1 MATAKGAGKDN
12 GKDQGVQR
20 GPEGS
25 LLVHKNLYP
34 KEVLF
39 GTAFTFLDR
48 CYVLLDVAD
57 PDRIEVRLRPRPNSP
72 WTAQDLAGEF
82 ANELVNQALRFHFS
96 RQTEKVR
103 SQIITR
109 AIALAGA
116 GDLEAPEQA
125 PAPGVPDLPPEV
137 ARLLAEEDENLDF
150 LDDPLGIA
158 VPWEEKYGKDGK
170 APTAPA
176 PESGR
181 SEDR

>member
-1 MATAKGAGKDN
+1 MATAKGAAKS
-12 GKDQGVQR
+12 KGVQP

-25 LLVHKNLYP
+25 LLVHKNLYS

-48 CYVLLDVAD
+48 CYVHLDVAD
-57 PDRIEVRLRPRPNSP
+57 PDRIRVQLRPRPNSP
-72 WTAQDLAGEF
+72 WTAEDLAGEF

-96 RQTEKVR
+96 KQTEKVR

-116 GDLEAPEQA
+116 GDLAPSQA
-125 PAPGVPDLPPEV
+125 QVPGASVPDLPPEV
-137 ARLLAEEDENLDF
+137 AKLLAEEDEILDF

-158 VPWEEKYGKDGK
+158 VPWEEKYGKEGK
-170 APTAPA
+170 APNAPTPEPEK
-176 PESGR
+176 PESR
-181 SEDR
+181 